1 MIVATWRLQSTDT
14 DLYTELSIVVNNHHT
29 NLDELENLNLDRDIA
44 YEEIQHTIRQTE
56 GVAKYL
62 DVKGHLWTDQE
73 QTDFAEVKRK
83 EDSCWYAK
91 GMKINKME
99 VNV

>member
-1 MIVATWRLQSTDT
+1 MIVATWRLWSTVN
-14 DLYTELSIVVNNHHT
+14 LYTELSIVVNNRCT
-29 NLDELENLNLDRDIA
+29 KQDKLEDLNLDRDIA

-62 DVKGHLWTDQE
+62 DVKVHLWTDQE
-73 QTDFAEVKRK
+73 QKDFAEVKRK
-83 EDSCWYAK
+83 EGSCWYAK